1 MVIAREE
8 SLENLRHPFLNI
20 FIASQLLS
28 FMQKSYRRPM
38 SIGSFKNHFLRYY
51 YIRGIGDWE
60 ATAKVLVPDNR
71 LNININFK
79 RVK

>member
-1 MVIAREE
+1 
-8 SLENLRHPFLNI
+8 
-20 FIASQLLS
+20 
-28 FMQKSYRRPM
+28 M